1 MRQSTYLFFLSLLF
15 LSFSTR
21 GQHHSKLEVTVN
33 WVAKSLYV
41 AQEIHFNN
49 DSGDT
54 LKTIVLN
61 DWNHAYSDLST
72 PLSKRFSDEFYRG
85 FHLSKK
91 EERGGTFNLSIRDTE
106 LQEMSWERL
115 NKKPDVIEIQLK
127 KPLLP
132 GENLIIQLNYLAKIP
147 SDKFTGIGYSAKKMN
162 LKNWFISP
170 ARYENHAFTKNS
182 NANLEDIA
190 NALSSFDVILKVPL
204 NYAVTTDLKALKKDS
219 DNNATTYQLSDDNR
233 SDFSL

>member
-1 MRQSTYLFFLSLLF
+1 MRQSTCLFFLLLLF
-15 LSFSTR
+15 FSFSAK
-21 GQHHSKLEVTVN
+21 GQHQTNLKATVN
-33 WVAKSLYV
+33 WTTKSLYV
-41 AQEIHFNN
+41 EQEINFNN

-91 EERGGTFNLSIRDTE
+91 EERGGTFNLSIRDREQQE
-106 LQEMSWERL
+106 LPWERL

-132 GENLIIQLNYLAKIP
+132 GENLLILLNYLAKIP
-147 SDKFTGIGYSAKKMN
+147 SDRFTGIGYSA
-162 LKNWFISP
+162 WRI
-170 ARYENHAFTKNS
+170 
-182 NANLEDIA
+182 
-190 NALSSFDVILKVPL
+190 
-204 NYAVTTDLKALKKDS
+204 
-219 DNNATTYQLSDDNR
+219 
-233 SDFSL
+233 